1 MKRLSYKEDA
11 QCLKINFN
19 TTSIQLITLTHATSA
34 AYTGLYPTAPY
45 KHLMHQ
51 RQLPQNP
58 IAVFRVILRRALGMM
73 TAVLDLK
80 LFL

>member
-1 MKRLSYKEDA
+1 MPVQKEDA
-11 QCLKINFN
+11 RCLEVNFN
-19 TTSIQLITLTHATSA
+19 TTRIQLITLTHATSS
-34 AYTGLYPTAPY
+34 AYTGLYPTAPCR
-45 KHLMHQ
+45 HLMLQ

-58 IAVFRVILRRALGMM
+58 TAVFRVILRRALGMM